1 MLDLHAS
8 AEYDAVDHLGSQHDC
23 RRLVR
28 YRRGHTDRP
37 RFDKLFCR
45 SARRDFSGLARPS
58 PVCARDFAHLR
69 ALSRWQRPPVSGS
82 KIPFPK
88 PADAGDDWG
97 EGLSAQHSTAD
108 LRIHARFRT
117 KRQPFLRS
125 RAASVDAYLGVTPAR
140 SASEG
145 GGQES
150 IRQCHAAS
158 CLRSVGRTGSQ
169 GNEENQLQWVP
180 FPSGD
185 H

>member
-1 MLDLHAS
+1 MLDLYAS
-8 AEYDAVDHLGSQHDC
+8 AEYDAVDHLGSQQDC

-37 RFDKLFCR
+37 RFDKLFWR
-45 SARRDFSGLARPS
+45 STRRDFSGLARQS
-58 PVCARDFAHLR
+58 PVYARDFAHLR
-69 ALSRWQRPPVSGS
+69 ALSRWQRPPASGS

-88 PADAGDDWG
+88 PADAGDDRG

-125 RAASVDAYLGVTPAR
+125 RAASVDAYLGVTHTR

-150 IRQCHAAS
+150 IPF
-158 CLRSVGRTGSQ
+158 GRAGRIKLGAPTSWFQ
-169 GNEENQLQWVP
+169 
-180 FPSGD
+180 